1 MVQDAALLAAK
12 GDPGGKQG
20 SWRVLIRFGP
30 VFGLALLCI
39 ILSFTA
45 EAFLNP
51 ANLINVARQVTIN
64 AIIAA
69 GMTFVMISGG
79 FDLSVGSVMALAGVL
94 GIMSMNAF
102 GDAAGILVMLAAA
115 LACGFWNG
123 ALVAYGRINA
133 FVATLAGL
141 TIYHGIALVVTDS
154 FPVTRFGGWY
164 RSFGQGYFLGLPVP
178 IYFLVA
184 VYVISHIVLTRT
196 AFGTAVYAVGGNEE
210 AARLSGLNVQRVRL
224 AVFSICGFAS
234 GLASLLII
242 GRLQSAQA
250 NMGIG
255 AELDA
260 IAAVVIG
267 GTSLS
272 GGEGRVFG
280 TLAGAFT
287 IGVLNNGLNLHDI
300 SAHWQLV
307 AKGVVIALA
316 VIIDRQLVHRQ

>member
-1 MVQDAALLAAK
+1 MAEDAHA
-12 GDPGGKQG
+12 QG
-20 SWRVLIRFGP
+20 AGEVHAGHGPAYGVLVRFGP
-30 VFGLALLCI
+30 VIGLAFLCI
-39 ILSFTA
+39 VLSVTS

-51 ANLINVARQVTIN
+51 ANLINVARQVSIN

-79 FDLSVGSVMALAGVL
+79 FDLSVGSVMALSGVV
-94 GIMSMNAF
+94 GIMSMNVL
-102 GDAAGILVMLAAA
+102 GDAGGILVMLGVA
-115 LACGFWNG
+115 LACGLWNG
-123 ALVAYGRINA
+123 VLVAFARINA
-133 FVATLAGL
+133 FVATLAGM
-141 TIYHGIALVVTDS
+141 TIYHGIALVITDS

-164 RSFGQGYFLGLPVP
+164 RNFGQGHLFGLPIP
-178 IYFLVA
+178 IYVLIV
-184 VYVISHIVLTRT
+184 VYVLAHVVLTRT
-196 AFGTAVYAVGGNEE
+196 AFGTSVYAVGGNEE
-210 AARLSGLNVQRVRL
+210 AARLSGINVERVRTL
-224 AVFSICGFAS
+224 VFSICGL
-234 GLASLLII
+234 GVGVASLLII

-250 NMGIG
+250 NMGIQ

-267 GTSLS
+267 GTSLA